1 MAERPDTGGVSPPR
15 QDGSMRAFKTQIG
28 LSANYAGLATVI
40 LVDTGGDSNSVPDR
54 YPTVLRGAEL
64 QEREIM
70 W

>member
-1 MAERPDTGGVSPPR
+1 
-15 QDGSMRAFKTQIG
+15 MRAFKTQIG

-64 QEREIM
+64 QECEMM